1 MQRLQSEA
9 EQMSNRRKEL
19 QQQPGRS
26 WQSAAKSNRRGC
38 AENKVSK
45 EVRAAV
51 AKAIIQAQGLR
62 EARAEGRRLRAEG
75 GSAKRVINCP
85 GCGCPVA
92 DSPIGRE
99 RHARRM
105 PRCREAIGR

>member
-1 MQRLQSEA
+1 
-9 EQMSNRRKEL
+9 MSKRRREL

-51 AKAIIQAQGLR
+51 DKAIRQAQGLR

-105 PRCREAIGR
+105 PGCREAVGR